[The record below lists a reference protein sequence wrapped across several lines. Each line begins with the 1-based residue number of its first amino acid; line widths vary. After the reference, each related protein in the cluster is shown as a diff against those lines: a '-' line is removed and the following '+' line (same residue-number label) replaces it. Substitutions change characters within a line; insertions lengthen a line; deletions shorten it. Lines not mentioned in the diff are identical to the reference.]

1 MKVLGIET
9 STDQGSVALLEDGRL
24 LGEFLWN
31 LPRSHSQKLILS
43 IEALLRILGIELK
56 EIEAICVGLGPGSFT
71 GLRIGLSVAKGLAF
85 SLGAKIV
92 GISSFDALA
101 LDFTKK
107 DRLCI
112 LSDAKRNLLFCG
124 LYEKG
129 KRIGDLKALLPE
141 EVLNLLKDKRNTTLL
156 GDGALLYRH
165 IFEKEGFT
173 IDSTS
178 AYPRASRVALL
189 GFKKILLHGED
200 HLSSLSPLYLI
211 APALKEKGG
220 QSPPPL

>member
-9 STDQGSVALLEDGRL
+9 STDQGSVALLENERL

-31 LPRSHSQKLILS
+31 LPRSHSQKLIPS
-43 IEALLRILGIELK
+43 IESLLHTLKIELK
-56 EIEAICVGLGPGSFT
+56 EIETICVGLGPGSFT
-71 GLRIGLSVAKGLAF
+71 GLRVGLSVAKGLAF

-92 GISSFDALA
+92 GIPSFDALA
-101 LDFTKK
+101 WDLKEK
-107 DRLCI
+107 DLVCI
-112 LSDAKRNLLFCG
+112 LSDAKRGLLFFG
-124 LYEKG
+124 LYNKG
-129 KRIGDLKALLPE
+129 KRMGDLKVLSPE
-141 EVLNLLKDKRNTTLL
+141 EVLGFLKDTKEITLI

-173 IDSTS
+173 IDPTP
-178 AYPRASRVALL
+178 AYPRASSIALL

-200 HLSSLSPLYLI
+200 NLSSLSPLYLM